1 MVFGVHPRTAAI
13 RRVFL
18 ALLVFV
24 LLSPTLGG
32 LALRAGG
39 SGFDDFTDPRYLC
52 THDLSAAMA
61 DLAGAAP
68 APGDSERVPP
78 FQDPSCSLCLVLAR
92 AVFPEPTLTAPMPAA
107 TRSETLRRIDPE
119 VSVLTRRTLPPRA
132 RAPPQLI

>member
-1 MVFGVHPRTAAI
+1 MVFGVHPRTAAL

-39 SGFDDFTDPRYLC
+39 SGVDDFTDPRYLC

-68 APGDSERVPP
+68 ATGDREPVPP
-78 FQDPSCSLCLVLAR
+78 FQDPSCSLCIALAR
-92 AVFPEPTLTAPMPAA
+92 AVFPEPALIAPMPTAN
-107 TRSETLRRIDPE
+107 RSETLRRNDPE
-119 VSVLTRRTLPPRA
+119 TPVLAKRTLPQNA
-132 RAPPQLI
+132 RAPPYLI